1 MGEVIF
7 RRKGYKN
14 NYMTKGKSEETI
26 NDAIDEISDQIPNET
41 LDEIIDGLTLFDDD
55 LMGLVFENNIE
66 ATEQVLQIVL
76 GRKTLCGIIIIA
88 ETFDA
93 FWLEE

>member
-1 MGEVIF
+1 
-7 RRKGYKN
+7 
-14 NYMTKGKSEETI
+14 MTKGKSEETI

-76 GRKTLCGIIIIA
+76 GRKIKIQNGKK
-88 ETFDA
+88 
-93 FWLEE
+93 